1 MPICSQLIYALL
13 KTCKEN
19 ELDFDLKYSYYDE
32 ENQITKNNIIDCS
45 YHWDIII
52 DNDHG
57 LYPQTISVYDKGFDG
72 EVKIDFGDILSILPQ
87 EMKSQEEET
96 EEHLCNVMDNL
107 YKMFCEF
114 WDNKDYDRAKA
125 VMQCLRD
132 ITIVRCN

>member
-32 ENQITKNNIIDCS
+32 ENQITRNDTIDCS
-45 YHWDIII
+45 YNWFIII
-52 DNDHG
+52 NNDHG
-57 LYPQTISVYDKGFDG
+57 LYPQEISVYDKGFDG
-72 EVKIDFGDILSILPQ
+72 EVKIFIEDILSILPQ
-87 EMKSQEEET
+87 ETTSLEEKK

-114 WDNKDYDRAKA
+114 WDDKDYDRAKA

>member
-1 MPICSQLIYALL
+1 MPICSQLINALL

-32 ENQITKNNIIDCS
+32 ENQITNNNTINCS

-57 LYPQTISVYDKGFDG
+57 LYPQEISVYDKGFDG
-72 EVKIDFGDILSILPQ
+72 EVKIFVEDILSILPQ
-87 EMKSQEEET
+87 ETKSNEEEK
-96 EEHLCNVMDNL
+96 EEHLCKVMDNL
-107 YKMFCEF
+107 YNMFCNF

-132 ITIVRCN
+132 IAITRCN